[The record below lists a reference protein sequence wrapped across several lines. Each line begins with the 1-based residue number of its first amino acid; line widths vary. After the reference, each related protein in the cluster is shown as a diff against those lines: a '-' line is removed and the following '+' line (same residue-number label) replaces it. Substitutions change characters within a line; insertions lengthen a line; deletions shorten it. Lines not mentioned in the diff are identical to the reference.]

1 MGETLMAHV
10 PTAENCADL
19 ATKVL
24 SGGGQK
30 RNHLV
35 SKVLYDIA
43 D

>member
-10 PTAENCADL
+10 PTAESCVDL

-24 SGGGQK
+24 SGRQK

>member
-24 SGGGQK
+24 SGGTEEKPSGF
-30 RNHLV
+30 
-35 SKVLYDIA
+35 
-43 D
+43 